1 MEQNH
6 NPLYPAI
13 NRVSEKLPPQER
25 LVFDCMVELCGL
37 PDANFGVK
45 IADDTGKRMKEAK
58 HSRELAENE
67 FFIDYTHGYAHF
79 HRKMEGRVVT
89 IEEMYSRG
97 LLYYPA
103 SRIYMG
109 GCPPSA
115 ETTLEGVLG
124 GIQAAFEERPP
135 VYFGEAAPD
144 TEAEEYV
151 WVRVLP
157 GNGKEEAWRQ
167 KN

>member
-1 MEQNH
+1 MKQNH

-25 LVFDCMVELCGL
+25 IVYDCMVELCGL
-37 PDANFGVK
+37 PDANYGVK
-45 IADDTGKRMKEAK
+45 IADDTGRRLEEAK
-58 HSRELAENE
+58 HGRALAENE
-67 FFIDYTHGYAHF
+67 FAIDYTHGYAHF
-79 HRKMEGRVVT
+79 HRKMEGRAVT

-109 GCPPSA
+109 CAASGPCEPDL
-115 ETTLEGVLG
+115 ENTLEK
-124 GIQAAFEERPP
+124 AFFQRPP
-135 VYFGEAAPD
+135 IYFGETMPD
-144 TEAEEYV
+144 TEAEEYI

-157 GNGKEEAWRQ
+157 GD
-167 KN
+167 

>member
-109 GCPPSA
+109 CLR
-115 ETTLEGVLG
+115 TTGQRLRRIYSSVVRACGLG
-124 GIQAAFEERPP
+124 FFTI
-135 VYFGEAAPD
+135 
-144 TEAEEYV
+144 
-151 WVRVLP
+151 LP
-157 GNGKEEAWRQ
+157 
-167 KN
+167 